1 MKKTIN
7 HLILAVAMA
16 LSVVGA
22 ASMTGCAQLNT
33 PQAQASINQAV
44 SYGLVTAQIAN
55 ALVNARAQ
63 VTAAETAVISRQ
75 SDFTAEQWSQLAF
88 TDKQVNQSV
97 DLVDNLS
104 KGPGGTGT
112 AVLVNMAELTQIY
125 GATKSAYLSAK
136 AIVQPDL
143 AKFTPQQR
151 ADLLALDASA
161 QALDQGAQALANA
174 APGTNITPLLIS
186 ALNVAALAAKVAL
199 AAGA

>member
-1 MKKTIN
+1 MKFIKHSIPS
-7 HLILAVAMA
+7 IIMMGAVFATG
-16 LSVVGA
+16 L
-22 ASMTGCAQLNT
+22 MTGCAQLST

-44 SYGLVTAQIAN
+44 SYGLMTAQIAG
-55 ALVNARAQ
+55 ALVNAKTQ
-63 VTAAETAVISRQ
+63 VSSAEAAVVSRQ
-75 SDFTAEQWSQLAF
+75 SDFTATQWAQLTF
-88 TDKQVNQSV
+88 TDKQINQAV

-104 KGPGGTGT
+104 KGPGGAGT

-143 AKFTPQQR
+143 AKFTPQQQS
-151 ADLLALDASA
+151 DLQALDASA
-161 QALDQGAQALANA
+161 QALDQGAVALAHA

-186 ALNVAALAAKVAL
+186 ALQVAALAAKVAL